1 MNVIE
6 TGNSE
11 LDADLSQ
18 IKELLNQ
25 TDLEEH
31 IENDPANLL
40 EMTGSRIFKLMVML
54 VSGKHRDA
62 LCGVVS
68 EGAREPIQVLSKAVT
83 SRVGPLLNSEEA
95 MELAKPSKESTAP
108 FRDEVYDAVRGLN
121 HSGFLLKI
129 SDGRLLPH
137 LRANVFAA
145 ERIKM
150 ATLTL
155 EWDDCLFLCSSLI
168 EALNHYMKSF
178 HSLMEQRTLAVD
190 ADVLSQRSDILS
202 AEIGELNQLIGD
214 YHSLSKE

>member
-6 TGNSE
+6 TGNAE
-11 LDADLSQ
+11 LDADLSR
-18 IKELLNQ
+18 INELLKQ

-31 IENDPANLL
+31 IENDPAKLL
-40 EMTGSRIFKLMVML
+40 EVAGGRIFALMFVL
-54 VSGKHRDA
+54 VSEDRRGQ

-68 EGAREPIQVLSKAVT
+68 EGAREPIQFLSEAVT
-83 SRVGPLLNSEEA
+83 SKFGPLLNSEEA
-95 MELAKPSKESTAP
+95 MELAKSSNEDTAS
-108 FRDEVYDAVRGLN
+108 FRDEVYDAVRSLSD
-121 HSGFLLKI
+121 SGFLLEI
-129 SDGRLLPH
+129 RGGRLLPH

-145 ERIKM
+145 ERRKM
-150 ATLTL
+150 ATLTM

-178 HSLMEQRTLAVD
+178 HSLMEQRTLVVD

-202 AEIGELNQLIGD
+202 EEIGELNQLIGD